1 MRILGIDYG
10 RRRIGLAVSDEAAF
24 LARPLDPYLRTRS
37 LQKDLEHL
45 ARVAHEFD
53 AETIVIGLPL
63 NMDATKGEMALEV
76 EGFTAQLQELTSAR
90 IVVSDE
96 RLTSAEAERV
106 LLEGNV
112 KRKDR
117 KLLRDGLAA
126 TLILQGYLDS
136 QRFPSEM
143 TFDQH
148 SD

>member
-10 RRRIGLAVSDEAAF
+10 RRRIGLAISDEAEF
-24 LARPLDPYLRTRS
+24 LARPLDPYVRTHS
-37 LQKDLEHL
+37 LQKDLDHL
-45 ARVAHEFD
+45 SQLAKEF
-53 AETIVIGLPL
+53 EVGTIVVGLPL

-76 EGFTAQLQELTSAR
+76 EEFVAQLRAVSKVN

-117 KLLRDGLAA
+117 KQLRDGLAA
-126 TLILQGYLDS
+126 ALILQGYLDS
-136 QRFPSEM
+136 QSHSE
-143 TFDQH
+143 
-148 SD
+148 

>member
-10 RRRIGLAVSDEAAF
+10 RRRIGLAISDEAEF
-24 LARPLDPYLRTRS
+24 LARPLDPYLRTHS
-37 LQKDLEHL
+37 LQKDLDHL
-45 ARVAHEFD
+45 SQLAKEF
-53 AETIVIGLPL
+53 EVGTIVVGLPL

-76 EGFTAQLQELTSAR
+76 EEFVAQLRAVSKVN

-117 KLLRDGLAA
+117 KQLRDGLAA
-126 TLILQGYLDS
+126 AL
-136 QRFPSEM
+136 
-143 TFDQH
+143 
-148 SD
+148 